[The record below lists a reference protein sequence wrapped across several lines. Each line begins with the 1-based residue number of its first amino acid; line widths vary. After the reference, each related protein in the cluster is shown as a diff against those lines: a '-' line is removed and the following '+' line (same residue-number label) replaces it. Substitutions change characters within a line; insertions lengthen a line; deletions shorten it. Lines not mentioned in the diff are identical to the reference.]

1 MVTYPPLFFGDD
13 MQTQSKFIKHKQ
25 PCPLCDS
32 SDAVSVN
39 QDGSAK
45 CFSCNQFI
53 PDYNKPNYQPP
64 KRPSNYQGTYPQFPD
79 PPAKLVDFASSIE
92 PTLEYNSLTD
102 RGISLDTAKAYGVKS
117 VKDIDSKII
126 KHIYP
131 YYAGTDIVGTK
142 GRNTANKSFYWNGT
156 YENTGLF
163 GEQLFSKGGKYLTI
177 TEGEC
182 DAMAVY
188 EMFKGNWSVVSLKRG
203 AASAVR
209 DIRESIE
216 FVESY
221 DAVVL
226 CFDSDKQG
234 KEAAKKVAKILKPNK
249 TKIMTLPNGFKDA
262 NDMLKSKAFKEFN
275 KSFWDAKTYTP
286 SGILELSSKKD
297 EWLHREVK
305 KSVAYPWEGLN
316 KKLFGMRK
324 GELVTLTGG
333 TGLGKSSVTRELEH
347 WLIKNTTDNVGIIA
361 LEENWT
367 RTADGLLSIEAND
380 RIYLNEKRDK
390 YSDEEL
396 SELFD
401 KVIQKDRVFIHAH
414 LGATDIDEIFSKLRY
429 IIVGCECEWVIVDH
443 LHMLVNVMTEGD
455 ERRGIDSLMN
465 RLRSLVEET
474 GVGMI
479 LVSHLRRAAGEKGH
493 EKGVEVSLS
502 HLKGSQGIAQLSD
515 CVIALERNQQAA
527 NKKEAN
533 TTKVRVLKSRY
544 TGDTG
549 LACQLVYDSKTGR
562 LHEDTTEETFDN
574 EYTDTEF

>member
-1 MVTYPPLFFGDD
+1 MN
-13 MQTQSKFIKHKQ
+13 TQSKFIKHKM
-25 PCPLCDS
+25 PCPFCDS
-32 SDAVSVN
+32 SDAVSIN
-39 QDGSAK
+39 SNGTAK

-53 PDYNKPNYQPP
+53 KNYDKPKAVEPTSISKAP
-64 KRPSNYQGTYPQFPD
+64 
-79 PPAKLVDFASSIE
+79 VASSVAASYLIDKQDVS
-92 PTLEYNSLTD
+92 YNALTD
-102 RGISLDTAKAYGVKS
+102 RSISLETAKTYGVKS
-117 VKDIDSKII
+117 YKNNNGEIA

-131 YYAGTDIVGTK
+131 YYSGTDLVGTK
-142 GRNTANKSFYWNGT
+142 GRNTIDKSFYWNGT
-156 YENTGLF
+156 FEGTGLF
-163 GEQLFSKGGKYLTI
+163 GEQLFNKGGKYLTI

-221 DAVVL
+221 DTVVL

-234 KEAAKKVAKILKPNK
+234 KEAAKRVAKILKPNK
-249 TKIMTLPNGFKDA
+249 TRIMTLPTGYKDA
-262 NDMLKSKAFKEFN
+262 NDLLKDKAFKEFN

-286 SGILELSSKKD
+286 SGILDLSSKKD
-297 EWLHREVK
+297 EWLNRKIKE
-305 KSVAYPWEGLN
+305 SVAYPWEGLN
-316 KKLFGMRK
+316 RKLFGMRK
-324 GELVTLTGG
+324 GELITLTGG

-347 WLIKNTTDNVGIIA
+347 WLIKNTQDNVGIVA

-367 RTADGLLSIEAND
+367 RTADGLLSIEADD
-380 RIYLNEKRDK
+380 RIYLNEKRNK
-390 YSDEEL
+390 YSNEEL

-401 KVIQKDRVFIHAH
+401 KVIKKGRVFIHSH

-429 IIVGCECEWVIVDH
+429 IIVGCQCEWVIVDH

-455 ERRGIDSLMN
+455 ERRGIDNLMN

-479 LVSHLRRAAGEKGH
+479 LVCHLRRAAGEKGH

-515 CVIALERNQQAA
+515 CVVALERNQQAT

-549 LACQLVYDSKTGR
+549 LACQLIYNPKTGR
-562 LHEDTTEETFDN
+562 LYEDTEQETLDN
-574 EYTDTEF
+574 EYTDIEF